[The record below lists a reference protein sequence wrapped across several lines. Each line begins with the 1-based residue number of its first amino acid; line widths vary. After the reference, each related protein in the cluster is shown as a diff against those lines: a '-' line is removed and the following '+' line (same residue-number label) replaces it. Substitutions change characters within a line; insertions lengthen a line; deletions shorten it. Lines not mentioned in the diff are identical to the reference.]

1 VVKQA
6 CKLAPDLFPLSSFIF
21 SLFKHYNARAMP
33 IRAITFDLDDTLWPV
48 APVIERAERA
58 MHAWLETH
66 CPEVT
71 ARYDVPALRALRQR
85 IGQEEPHLAH
95 DFSALRR
102 RSLEAALHGHGY
114 DGVHVEGAFQ
124 AFYAERQKV
133 DLFDDA
139 LPVLDRLRHSYLLGS
154 VSNGNADLAVIGLDH
169 FFPVRIHARQLGHA
183 KPSREIYL
191 AACQALG
198 CEPGEVLHVGDD
210 PLLDVIGARDAGL
223 QVAWLD
229 RHGGG
234 WQRNEPAP
242 PSLRRLDELSAL
254 VN

>member
-1 VVKQA
+1 
-6 CKLAPDLFPLSSFIF
+6 
-21 SLFKHYNARAMP
+21 MP

-48 APVIERAERA
+48 APVIEQAERA
-58 MHAWLETH
+58 MHAWLAEH

-133 DLFDDA
+133 TLFDDA
-139 LPVLDRLRHSYLLGS
+139 LPLLESLRGSYRLGS
-154 VSNGNADLAVIGLDH
+154 VSNGNADLEMIGLDH
-169 FFPVRIHARQLGHA
+169 LFQVRIHARQLGHA

-191 AACQALG
+191 AACRALK
-198 CEPGEVLHVGDD
+198 CAPHEVLHVGDD
-210 PLLDVIGARDAGL
+210 PELDVIGARDAGM
-223 QVAWLD
+223 QAVWLD
-229 RHGGG
+229 RHGTG
-234 WQRNEPAP
+234 WQRGEPAP
-242 PSLRRLDELSAL
+242 TSLRRLDRLPAL
-254 VN
+254 LG

>member
-1 VVKQA
+1 
-6 CKLAPDLFPLSSFIF
+6 
-21 SLFKHYNARAMP
+21 MP

-58 MHAWLETH
+58 MHAWLAEH
-66 CPEVT
+66 CAEVT

-133 DLFDDA
+133 TLFDDA
-139 LPVLDRLRHSYLLGS
+139 LPVLNELRRSYLLGS
-154 VSNGNADLAVIGLDH
+154 VSNGNADLAIIGLDH

-191 AACQALG
+191 AACEALG
-198 CEPGEVLHVGDD
+198 CAPGEVLHVGDD

-229 RHGGG
+229 RCGAG
-234 WQRNEPAP
+234 WINEGPPPPTLNRLSDLQQRVLPKYRYLPAY
-242 PSLRRLDELSAL
+242 
-254 VN
+254 

>member
-1 VVKQA
+1 
-6 CKLAPDLFPLSSFIF
+6 
-21 SLFKHYNARAMP
+21 MP

-48 APVIERAERA
+48 APVIEQAERA
-58 MHAWLETH
+58 MHAWLDDH

-71 ARYDVPALRALRQR
+71 ARFDVAGLRALRQR
-85 IGQEEPHLAH
+85 IGAEAPHLAH

-114 DGVHVEGAFQ
+114 DGAHVEGAFRV
-124 AFYAERQKV
+124 FYAERQKV
-133 DLFDDA
+133 ELFDDA
-139 LPVLDRLRHSYLLGS
+139 LPVLDQLRRSYRLGS

-169 FFPVRIHARQLGHA
+169 YFPVRIHARVLGHA

-191 AACQALG
+191 AACESLE
-198 CEPGEVLHVGDD
+198 CRPHEVLHVGDD
-210 PLLDVIGARDAGL
+210 PVLDVIGARDAGM

-229 RHGGG
+229 RHGAG
-234 WQRNEPAP
+234 WQREEPAP
-242 PSLRRLDELSAL
+242 PSLRRLDQLPAL